1 MDARRT
7 LQLFALLW
15 FMGFAA
21 ALAFEPPHFRPFELL
36 RTEGPVFRPGQRVEM
51 DAYGALAYRYPG
63 VVGPAVRPN
72 TFTTDRSGLRNPPMG
87 WPRVVVVGDS
97 FVAGV
102 GLSDDETLPQVL
114 SRRLGEPVYNYG
126 AQLQYGPRHYLGDPR
141 FSQQAPGVV
150 VVMPSESALAPLDLP
165 PSAGGSGAVGGDG
178 RRHVRLGPPTP
189 FSVWDTLANEL
200 LAVNVLLNR
209 DNGFARWA
217 RGVYHPL
224 RAIVLGHPNEVV
236 VDGAP
241 ALVAD
246 LDEQRLTRPVTQ
258 ANLGPLVESYA
269 AFVRAVEARGSRVL
283 VAPVPAM
290 GSVYPELF
298 PEADRARVVSPS
310 LVQALLAALAAQ
322 GVATLDLLPAFVAHK
337 TPYLYLRDDT
347 HWDAPGV
354 AVTAEAVEA
363 ALVSRGWTRTGTT
376 AR

>member
-7 LQLFALLW
+7 LQVFALLW
-15 FMGFAA
+15 FMGFAV
-21 ALAFEPPHFRPFELL
+21 ALAFEPPQFRPFELL

-63 VVGPAVRPN
+63 VVDPAVRPN
-72 TFTTDRSGLRNPPMG
+72 TFTTDLAGLRNPPMG

-114 SRRLGEPVYNYG
+114 ARRLGEPVYNYG

-165 PSAGGSGAVGGDG
+165 GTPKPTGDG
-178 RRHVRLGPPTP
+178 RRRVRLGPPTP
-189 FSVWDTLANEL
+189 FAAWDTLASEV
-200 LAVNVLLNR
+200 LALNVLLNR
-209 DNGFARWA
+209 DNGLARWA

-224 RAIVLGHPNEVV
+224 RAVVLGHPNEVL

-241 ALVAD
+241 AGVAD
-246 LDEQRLTRPVTQ
+246 LDEQKLTRPVTE
-258 ANLGPLVESYA
+258 ATLGPLVESYA
-269 AFVRAVEARGSRVL
+269 AFARAVEARGSRVL
-283 VAPVPAM
+283 VAPIPAM

-298 PEADRARVVSPS
+298 AEADRARVVSPS
-310 LVQALLAALAAQ
+310 LVQAMLTALAAR
-322 GVATLDLLPAFVAHK
+322 GVATLDLLPTFVAHK
-337 TPYLYLRDDT
+337 RPYLFLRDDT
-347 HWDAPGV
+347 HWDTPGV
-354 AVTAEAVEA
+354 AITAEAVEA
-363 ALVSRGWTRTGTT
+363 ALVARGWTRTGTT

>member
-7 LQLFALLW
+7 LQVFALLW
-15 FMGFAA
+15 FTGFTA

-36 RTEGPVFRPGQRVEM
+36 RTDGPVFRPRKRIEM

-63 VVGPAVRPN
+63 VVGPVVRPN
-72 TFTTDRSGLRNPPMG
+72 TFTTDLAGLRNPPMG
-87 WPRVVVVGDS
+87 WPRVVVIGDS

-126 AQLQYGPRHYLGDPR
+126 TQLQYGPRHYLGDPR
-141 FSQQAPGVV
+141 FSQQPPGVV
-150 VVMPSESALAPLDLP
+150 VVMPSESALVPLDLP
-165 PSAGGSGAVGGDG
+165 GSDAAERQG
-178 RRHVRLGPPTP
+178 RPRLRLGPPTP
-189 FSVWDTLANEL
+189 FAAWDALATEVQSINL
-200 LAVNVLLNR
+200 VLNR

-246 LDEQRLTRPVTQ
+246 LDEQQLTRPVTQ
-258 ANLGPLVESYA
+258 AELGPLVESYV

-298 PEADRARVVSPS
+298 PEGDRARVVSPS
-310 LVQALLAALAAQ
+310 LVQALLAGLAAQ

-347 HWDAPGV
+347 HWDTPAV
-354 AVTAEAVEA
+354 AVTADAVEA
-363 ALVSRGWTRTGTT
+363 ALVARGWTRTGTT
-376 AR
+376 AQ